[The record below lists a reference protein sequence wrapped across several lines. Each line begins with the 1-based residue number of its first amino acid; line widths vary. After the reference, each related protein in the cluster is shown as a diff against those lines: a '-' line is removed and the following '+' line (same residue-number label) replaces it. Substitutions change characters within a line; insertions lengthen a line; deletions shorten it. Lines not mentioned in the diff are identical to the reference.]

1 MSNQLDYLAKHIR
14 DLILEIET
22 LEYVFNDISDAYVS
36 EDEELDDSDH
46 PVAKLQQS
54 QYAISQATVAIV
66 NSLISEKMLDP
77 YFRKSLQMM
86 AMMDALKDGETKFV
100 KFVNKYI
107 RD

>member
-14 DLILEIET
+14 DLILEIDT
-22 LEYVFNDISDAYVS
+22 LEYVLNDISDAYVS

-54 QYAISQATVAIV
+54 QYAISKATVAIV
-66 NSLISEKMLDP
+66 KLLTSEKMLDP

-86 AMMDALKDGETKFV
+86 AMMDALKDGETNFV

-107 RD
+107 KD

>member
-1 MSNQLDYLAKHIR
+1 MANQLDYLANHIR
-14 DLILEIET
+14 DLILEIDT
-22 LEYVFNDISDAYVS
+22 LEYVFNEISDVYVN

-46 PVAKLQQS
+46 PVAKLQRS
-54 QYAISQATVAIV
+54 QYAISKATVAIV

-100 KFVNKYI
+100 KFVKKYI
-107 RD
+107 KD